1 MRQCGRLVT
10 ATYHGYLARNPTVL
24 KILPQVLSLTNLLRK
39 ITLQLYVVFL
49 CMTGIPTSTMMSLQ
63 TGLIRSSSK
72 TSHECNRVSPS
83 RKWSSQLYPLKTKKK
98 VTTGQSN
105 LGRYLHSII
114 LPYRPKFTNCQSGI
128 TSENPDDP
136 FQPKFCGQNY
146 YQTYTIF
153 SEERSAKSTK
163 VSIGLCCL

>member
-1 MRQCGRLVT
+1 M
-10 ATYHGYLARNPTVL
+10 
-24 KILPQVLSLTNLLRK
+24 LSLANLLRK

-98 VTTGQSN
+98 VITGQSN
-105 LGRYLHSII
+105 LGTYIVQNYPIGL
-114 LPYRPKFTNCQSGI
+114 PKFSNCQSRI
-128 TSENPDDP
+128 TSENPDNP
-136 FQPKFCGQNY
+136 FQLKVLW
-146 YQTYTIF
+146 
-153 SEERSAKSTK
+153 TK
-163 VSIGLCCL
+163 LLLDIYNL